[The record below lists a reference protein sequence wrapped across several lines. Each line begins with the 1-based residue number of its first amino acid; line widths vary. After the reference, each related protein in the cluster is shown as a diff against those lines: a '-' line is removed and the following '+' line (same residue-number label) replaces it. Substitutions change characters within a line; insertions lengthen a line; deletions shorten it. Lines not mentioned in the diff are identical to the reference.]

1 MNKKLLQDHNKWLV
15 SMGVSTAKPK
25 RPKQGI
31 YKIPDYKKDL
41 HAMPPTSDYIGNGS
55 AKTTNV
61 YTGSL
66 ITGIATMHKSNAVPV
81 TSRQQ
86 AIDISNMRRN

>member
-1 MNKKLLQDHNKWLV
+1 
-15 SMGVSTAKPK
+15 MGVSTAKPK

-41 HAMPPTSDYIGNGS
+41 RAMPPTSDYIGNGS